1 MLSHKLLETSAHKDK
16 KKKKKK
22 EEYSTLRERRVDF
35 VIQRYEN
42 FMLGKKLKSKK
53 FCTY

>member
-16 KKKKKK
+16 KK
-22 EEYSTLRERRVDF
+22 EEYSNLRERRVDF